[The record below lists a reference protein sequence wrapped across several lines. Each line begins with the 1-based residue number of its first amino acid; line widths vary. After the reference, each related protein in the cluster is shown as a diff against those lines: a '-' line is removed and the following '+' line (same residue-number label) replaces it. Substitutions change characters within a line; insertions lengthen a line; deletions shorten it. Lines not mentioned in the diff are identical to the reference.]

1 MRERLWMWMESVADI
16 ICSGHGPVVILQG
29 KERHMLRIN
38 QLKLKV
44 THSEEELKDKI
55 LKTLRISES
64 DLKEYFIQKQSLDA
78 RNKPDLIYVYTI
90 DVAVTD
96 EKAVLKKLQ
105 KKKQDKNIEL
115 CTEKTYVFP
124 EMGTGELLHRP
135 VIVGCGPAGLFC
147 AYFLSEYGYRP
158 ILIEQGASVEERQMD
173 VEKFWE
179 TGILNPDSNVQFG
192 EGGAGTFSDGK
203 LNTLVKDPG
212 NRIHKVLEIFVEH
225 GAPENILY
233 VNKPHIGTDILCNVI
248 RNMRCKILKNG
259 GEVHFHTKMER
270 LVIDQNEQILKGVIL
285 RDLNSGEELAIDVDA
300 LILAPGHSARDTF
313 RMLYENKI
321 PMEAKSFAVGF
332 RTEHPQEMINQ
343 SQYGREYPDIL
354 PSAAYKITA
363 KLPNG
368 RGVYSFCMCPGGYVV
383 NASSEEDHLAVNGMS
398 YHARDS
404 KNANSAIIIT
414 ISPEDYGDG
423 HPLSGIA
430 FQRKMERKAFE
441 AGKGK
446 IPVQRYK
453 DYYREVMD
461 QKREEFMHLEEFE
474 PCMKGKYTFTSLKY
488 ILPKEL
494 EESLIMG
501 MEEFNKKIPG
511 FASDNVILSAIESR
525 TSSPV
530 RIIRGEA
537 MESVIKGLY
546 PCGEGAG
553 YAGGITSAA
562 VDGMKI
568 AEIIRKKYR
577 SFDKA

>member
-1 MRERLWMWMESVADI
+1 
-16 ICSGHGPVVILQG
+16 
-29 KERHMLRIN
+29 MLRIS
-38 QLKLKV
+38 QLKLSV
-44 THSEEELKDKI
+44 THSEKELKNKI
-55 LKTLRISES
+55 WKTLRISEQ
-64 DLKEYFIQKQSLDA
+64 DLKGYVIRKQSLDA
-78 RNKPDLIYVYTI
+78 RKKPDLMYVYTI
-90 DVAVTD
+90 DADVSD
-96 EKAVLKKLQ
+96 EKTVLKKLQ
-105 KKKQDKNIEL
+105 RKKQDKNIEL
-115 CTEKTYVFP
+115 CTEKTYIFP
-124 EMGTGELLHRP
+124 EMGAEELLHRP
-135 VIVGCGPAGLFC
+135 VVVGCGPAGLFC

-158 ILIEQGASVEERQMD
+158 ILIEQGSPVEERQRG

-212 NRIHKVLEIFVEH
+212 NRIHKVLEIFVAH
-225 GAPENILY
+225 GAPEDILY

-248 RNMRCKILKNG
+248 INMRCNILENG

-270 LVIDQNEQILKGVIL
+270 LVIDQKEQMLKGIVL
-285 RDLNSGEELAIDVDA
+285 RNLDSGEEWVINTDT

-313 RMLYENKI
+313 QMLYENEI

-332 RTEHPQEMINQ
+332 RAEHPQEMINQ

-368 RGVYSFCMCPGGYVV
+368 RGVYSFCMCPGGHVV
-383 NASSEEDHLAVNGMS
+383 NASSEADHLAVNGMS

-430 FQRKMERKAFE
+430 FQRSLERKAYE

-446 IPVQRYK
+446 IPVQRFG
-453 DYYREVMD
+453 DYYREIRNKERDEAIPM
-461 QKREEFMHLEEFE
+461 EEFL
-474 PCMKGKYTFTSLKY
+474 PCMKGKYAFTSLKN
-488 ILPKEL
+488 ILPEEL
-494 EESLIMG
+494 EESFILG
-501 MEEFNKKIPG
+501 MEEFDKKIPG
-511 FASDNVILSAIESR
+511 FASGNVILSAIESR

-530 RIIRGEA
+530 RILRGES

-568 AEIIRKKYR
+568 AEMIRKKYH

>member
-1 MRERLWMWMESVADI
+1 
-16 ICSGHGPVVILQG
+16 
-29 KERHMLRIN
+29 MLRIN

-44 THSEEELKDKI
+44 THSKEELKDKI

-64 DLKEYFIQKQSLDA
+64 DLKEYFIRKQSLDA

-461 QKREEFMHLEEFE
+461 QKRKEFMHLEEFE
-474 PCMKGKYTFTSLKY
+474 PCMKGKYTFTSLKN

>member
-1 MRERLWMWMESVADI
+1 
-16 ICSGHGPVVILQG
+16 
-29 KERHMLRIN
+29 MLRIN

-64 DLKEYFIQKQSLDA
+64 DLKEYFIRKQSLDA

>member
-1 MRERLWMWMESVADI
+1 
-16 ICSGHGPVVILQG
+16 
-29 KERHMLRIN
+29 MLRIN

>member
-1 MRERLWMWMESVADI
+1 
-16 ICSGHGPVVILQG
+16 
-29 KERHMLRIN
+29 MLRIN

-203 LNTLVKDPG
+203 LNTLVKDPE